1 MFSVFESMA
10 EHYELEKFVGDY
22 DIANS
27 IAGGVATGFLYKA
40 TAGPKTAILSAVIG
54 ETSLCVWM
62 VIHVFQWVCDY
73 IESWESNIYIF
84 NTSSWDFTMN
94 DLSQNGNQ
102 WL

>member
-54 ETSLCVWM
+54 ETSLCV
-62 VIHVFQWVCDY
+62 
-73 IESWESNIYIF
+73 
-84 NTSSWDFTMN
+84 
-94 DLSQNGNQ
+94 
-102 WL
+102 